1 MLWLRWKTLPGS
13 QASLRA
19 VSRASLAGG
28 YALVTPAAPSSVSA
42 LTYAPLA
49 NGPNRA
55 ADLRACAIRS
65 ASSAGSVQR
74 AAATYSKAASRWL
87 NAVASSGTSAIAP
100 P

>member
-1 MLWLRWKTLPGS
+1 MFWLRWKTLPGS
-13 QASLRA
+13 QVFLRA

-28 YALVTPAAPSSVSA
+28 YARLTPAAPSSVRT

-49 NGPNRA
+49 NGANRA
-55 ADLRACAIRS
+55 ADSRACAIRS

-74 AAATYSKAASRWL
+74 AAATYSKAVSRWL